1 MNSLLDFSFPCPWCG
16 FEINEGQATA
26 TLSGATKGLLH
37 YTRSSPLL
45 PFCAVCSTIHWKS
58 IIGTSLDNRPI
69 GPTLGES
76 LKDGYIMFTHFG
88 RAADDWCI
96 SDQFAFMALTRNMA
110 IACRERI
117 KSVDLCIPIH
127 FGKEER
133 LWPVQYSYLSRTRRR
148 MCIIAPIS
156 TLVRWTFLL
165 PSKDQS
171 ST

>member
-1 MNSLLDFSFPCPWCG
+1 M
-16 FEINEGQATA
+16 E
-26 TLSGATKGLLH
+26 
-37 YTRSSPLL
+37 
-45 PFCAVCSTIHWKS
+45 S

-76 LKDGYIMFTHFG
+76 FKDGYIMFTHFG

-133 LWPVQYSYLSRTRRR
+133 L
-148 MCIIAPIS
+148 
-156 TLVRWTFLL
+156 
-165 PSKDQS
+165 
-171 ST
+171 